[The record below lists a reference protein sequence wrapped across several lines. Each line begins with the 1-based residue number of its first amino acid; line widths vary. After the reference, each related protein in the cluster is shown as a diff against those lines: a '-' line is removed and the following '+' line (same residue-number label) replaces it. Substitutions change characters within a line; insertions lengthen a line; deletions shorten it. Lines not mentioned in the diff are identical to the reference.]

1 MIKERCMTSRS
12 TTILVGVTSLFAGLV
27 IPVGN
32 AQQASGPVKVVQLT
46 GLVGVKDNAK
56 GNLDVENGQLHFVHG
71 KASSDVSASS
81 IQDVVTGADSQRAV
95 GGTIGLMSM
104 AAPYGGG
111 RVLSLFRTKMDTL
124 TVQYRDADGG
134 LHGAIFTMPVGM
146 ADVIKKELVAQ
157 GAHTTVPEEPTAV
170 ATPAP
175 SRTPPNKEQK

>member
-1 MIKERCMTSRS
+1 MIKERCMILKSKS
-12 TTILVGVTSLFAGLV
+12 ILVAVVSFFVGLV

-32 AQQASGPVKVVQLT
+32 AQQVSGPVKVVQLT

-56 GNLDVENGQLHFVHG
+56 GTLSVENGQLHFVHG

-81 IQDVVTGADSQRAV
+81 IQDVVTAADSQRAV

-111 RVLSLFRTKMDTL
+111 RVLSLFRTKIDTL

-134 LHGAIFTMPVGM
+134 LHGAIFTMPVGT

-157 GAHTTVPEEPTAV
+157 GAHSTSDKEPAAASAASSST
-170 ATPAP
+170 
-175 SRTPPNKEQK
+175 PNKEQKQ

>member
-1 MIKERCMTSRS
+1 MIKERCMTFRS
-12 TTILVGVTSLFAGLV
+12 ITVLVGFASLFAGLV
-27 IPVGN
+27 IAVGN
-32 AQQASGPVKVVQLT
+32 AQQVSGPVKVVQLT

-56 GNLDVENGQLHFVHG
+56 GTLQVENGQLHFVHG

-111 RVLSLFRTKMDTL
+111 RVLSLFRAKIDTL

-134 LHGAIFTMPVGM
+134 LHGAIFTMPVGTSE
-146 ADVIKKELVAQ
+146 VIKKELVAQ
-157 GAHTTVPEEPTAV
+157 GARTTSDKL
-170 ATPAP
+170 PAAA
-175 SRTPPNKEQK
+175 SAASSSTSNKEQK